1 MKFGNIVLLIKVD
14 KYLNLIFFIEDIE
27 VKNLNLVG
35 YIMELVDFK
44 VFSLSIID
52 LNILV
57 RYIRKVD
64 MRLCFL

>member
-27 VKNLNLVG
+27 VKNLNLVS